1 MSSIV
6 RINNQRKRILLLGKC
21 QADSLDNTTLTS
33 EKEYSINLLSSR
45 TKFV

>member
-6 RINNQRKRILLLGKC
+6 HINNQRKSILILGKC

-33 EKEYSINLLSSR
+33 EKEYSINSLSNR